1 MIRFSTFAGLIFMA
15 MLCIGCTLV
24 QKSLFHKDECE
35 ILAAKRVYKK
45 NGKQPKIRTQLS
57 VKSRPTSDKAVAP
70 PTPLPTITDPGSV
83 FSSTTPIV
91 EIAGDVIGTVTKTG
105 NELVNDRTH
114 IATNKTEVECESSS
128 DTNQI
133 EFIPTNSGHDYS
145 AATFFSLTG
154 LSSILF
160 LTLFKNRS
168 LRFSTWA
175 SHNPSLTRGIL
186 GAIQTTT
193 ILGGYMIGYQMAADD
208 LKIPVAVGAAAV
220 GATVL
225 GAIFYPKG
233 KISLK
238 SYTNDYLLRKY
249 LHTLVFTGSVATI
262 VFAGNSHYEKNGAI
276 ALAGYSLPGAFE
288 PKKSLRFHREPVTMT
303 EKTVAQDPPKKKN
316 VGWKILA
323 VVMFTALTLV
333 TVGGACALSC
343 EGNVVG
349 AILLGVG
356 AEALWI
362 FLLNR
367 VWRNLN
373 GKTGKKKSSPES
385 VPTP

>member
-1 MIRFSTFAGLIFMA
+1 MIRFSAFSGLIFLA
-15 MLCIGCTLV
+15 VLCFGCAIV
-24 QKSLFHKDECE
+24 QKSLLHKDECE

-45 NGKQPKIRTQLS
+45 TGKQPKVGTYRTDN
-57 VKSRPTSDKAVAP
+57 SRATSDKLAVP
-70 PTPLPTITDPGSV
+70 LTQLPT
-83 FSSTTPIV
+83 SSDTASAYSTTTPIV
-91 EIAGDVIGTVTKTG
+91 ELTKESIRIVTNFT
-105 NELVNDRTH
+105 NDTIDNRTH
-114 IATNKTEVECESSS
+114 IFTNKTEIECESVSE
-128 DTNQI
+128 TNQSELVPI
-133 EFIPTNSGHDYS
+133 NSGYDYS

-154 LSSILF
+154 LTSILL
-160 LTLFKNRS
+160 LTMFKNRV

-186 GAIQTTT
+186 ASIQTAT
-193 ILGGYMIGYQMAADD
+193 ILGGYMIGYQMAAAN
-208 LKIPVAVGAAAV
+208 LNIPVSVGAAAA
-220 GATVL
+220 GATAL
-225 GAIFYPKG
+225 GAVVYPKG

-238 SYTNDYLLRKY
+238 SYTSDYLLRKY

-276 ALAGYSLPGAFE
+276 ALAGYALPGAFE
-288 PKKSLRFHREPVTMT
+288 TKESLRFHSEHETLI
-303 EKTVAQDPPKKKN
+303 EETVAQDPPKKKN

-323 VVMFTALTLV
+323 VVLFTALTLI

-373 GKTGKKKSSPES
+373 GKTEKKKSSPEP